1 MFSLLSS
8 PSFYL
13 CVSFSLFL
21 FLIIRPI
28 VIIIISSLDHQRKSI
43 SDQLESSR
51 CSREEAESFLED
63 AQNQRR
69 IAKEESER
77 IISNAIDEGKRLSKE
92 SYDRLEDFL
101 KMEEKRTESSIVR
114 LENESLTRL
123 QDKVFDISFQFS
135 KQILVNLPSQSKDFR
150 TSLDKE
156 ILNKFQNFKL

>member
-13 CVSFSLFL
+13 CVSFALFL

-28 VIIIISSLDHQRKSI
+28 VVIIISSLDYQRKSI
-43 SDQLESSR
+43 SDQLESAR
-51 CSREEAESFLED
+51 CAREEAESFLED

-77 IISNAIDEGKRLSKE
+77 IISNAVDEGDRLSKE

-101 KMEEKRTESSIVR
+101 KMEEKRTESSIIR
-114 LENESLTRL
+114 LENESVTRL

-135 KQILVNLPSQSKDFR
+135 KQILLNFSTQSKDFR
-150 TSLDKE
+150 SSLDKE
-156 ILNKFQNFKL
+156 ILINFKI